1 MSRGRLLALA
11 LAFEAVAFLLA
22 VAIAGASG
30 TPLRGSARFS
40 LAGVAAGTVSGAA
53 LAGLALAAM
62 RTRWRPLIE
71 LGEVAREIT
80 RRFFRDATFVDLLV
94 ISALAG
100 MAEEALF
107 RGAIQATVSL
117 AWGPAAGIAAGALV
131 FGLAHALTF
140 GYAVTA
146 GLMGVAMG
154 ILFEATGDLAAP
166 ILSHAV
172 YDLIVLLAL
181 RRNLASQST

>member
-1 MSRGRLLALA
+1 VSRGRLLALA
-11 LAFEAVAFLLA
+11 LAFEGAAFLLTLGIAA
-22 VAIAGASG
+22 VSG
-30 TPLRGSARFS
+30 TPLRGVARFS
-40 LAGVAAGTVSGAA
+40 PAGVLVGTVSGAV
-53 LAGLALAAM
+53 LAGLVLAAM
-62 RTRWRPLIE
+62 RARWKPLVE
-71 LGEVAREIT
+71 LGEIAREIT
-80 RRFFRDATFVDLLV
+80 SRFFRESTIADLVV

-100 MAEEALF
+100 VAEEALF

-140 GYAVTA
+140 GYAVAA

-154 ILFEATGDLAAP
+154 ILFEVTGDLAAP

-181 RRNLASQST
+181 RRNLVTQST